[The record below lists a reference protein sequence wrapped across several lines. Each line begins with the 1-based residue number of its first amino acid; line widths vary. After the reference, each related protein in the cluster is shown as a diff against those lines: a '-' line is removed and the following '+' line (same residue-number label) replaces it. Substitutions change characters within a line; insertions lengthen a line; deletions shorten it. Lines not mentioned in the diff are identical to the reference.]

1 MKSDPFGPNKIWRT
15 WTEKMSSSQASLGQ
29 WWRLVSLQNIDKNLL
44 IRCLSVKQIYLQKD
58 LHLCSA
64 EFMQQDLAAKMSFYR
79 WFNLIQ
85 KSEIC
90 KLSNATVGHHIVLGR
105 ISCVH
110 KFCIDLGK
118 TVTWV

>member
-15 WTEKMSSSQASLGQ
+15 WTEKMSFSQACLGQ
-29 WWRLVSLQNIDKNLL
+29 WWRLVSLQNIEKSVDSMPFSETNYLL
-44 IRCLSVKQIYLQKD
+44 KD
-58 LHLCSA
+58 LHLCNA
-64 EFMQQDLAAKMSFYR
+64 EFMQQDLAAKMSFSR
-79 WFNLIQ
+79 WFNLKQ

-90 KLSNATVGHHIVLGR
+90 KCHRWSPHFLGR